1 MRSLLFEAIITKIA
15 AKRMKRR
22 YKKRHLT
29 KKYYEDLSCIPSLL
43 LETIRRRFNAKCSKK
58 IHKRKSK
65 LEKKYCADWSSLP
78 REILEMIAEK
88 LTFIDCLSISK
99 VCMSWNS
106 ILGEEL
112 PSWQRH
118 GFPCLLVSGQQ
129 NKETRTCI
137 SILENRVWELE
148 LADACG
154 KYCWGSFRGW
164 LIMVKNLD
172 NFYLEVNLLN
182 PFSGSQISLP
192 SVWNFYHKMVPSG
205 LPSENNFVCMLLH
218 SQRRELA
225 FWVTGANSW
234 RKHSDFLS
242 GEPFEDAVFC
252 NGSFYLLA
260 DGFNIWQIDVQSIY
274 SSINK
279 GNDDFG
285 TLPKI
290 ETQFLE
296 VKRPEIF
303 ELQERRM
310 LQNRHTNKILRYLV
324 ESCGELLLV
333 CRYFSP
339 DQDAVLETQKFEVYA
354 LDFCQLSWK
363 KVEDLGDQ
371 MLFLGKC
378 CSTSFSAK
386 ELGVGI
392 QNSIYFCNDPTIPWW
407 NEWDSDHLKG
417 ILSRLGFNRTD
428 VNNWGIF
435 TLGNEDSEPFCFH
448 GDIDRWAYTWFT
460 VPSWWC
466 YRNIPPI
473 RSN

>member
-1 MRSLLFEAIITKIA
+1 MRSLLLAATITKVS

-22 YKKRHLT
+22 CKKRKLS
-29 KKYYEDLSCIPSLL
+29 KKCHEDLSSIPSLL
-43 LETIRRRFNAKCSKK
+43 LETIRRRYSAKCSKK
-58 IHKRKSK
+58 IRKRKRE
-65 LEKKYCADWSSLP
+65 LEKECYADWSSLP
-78 REILEMIAEK
+78 RGILEMIAEK

-99 VCMSWNS
+99 VCMSWNV

-148 LADACG
+148 LAEARG

-172 NFYLEVNLLN
+172 YFYLEVSLLN
-182 PFSGSQISLP
+182 PFSGSQFSLP
-192 SVWNFYHKMVPSG
+192 SVWNFYHKIVPSG
-205 LPSENNFVCMLLH
+205 LPIENNFVCMLLH
-218 SQRRELA
+218 SQCRELA

-234 RKHSDFLS
+234 RKYNKLT

-260 DGFNIWQIDVQSIY
+260 DGFNVWQIDVQSIY
-274 SSINK
+274 TNINK

-285 TLPKI
+285 TLSEI
-290 ETQFLE
+290 ETRFHE
-296 VKRPEIF
+296 VKRPEMF
-303 ELQERRM
+303 ELQERRI
-310 LQNRHTNKILRYLV
+310 LQNRQTNQILRYLV

-339 DQDAVLETQKFEVYA
+339 NQQAVLETQKFEVFA

-371 MLFLGKC
+371 MIFLGKC

-392 QNSIYFCNDPTIPWW
+392 RNSIYFCNDPTIPWW

-417 ILSRLGFNRTD
+417 ISSRLGFSMTN
-428 VNNWGIF
+428 VNNWGNF
-435 TLGNEDSEPFCFH
+435 SLGNEEGEPFCFH
-448 GDIDRWAYTWFT
+448 GDIASWAYTWFT

-473 RSN
+473 RRN

>member
-1 MRSLLFEAIITKIA
+1 MRSLLLEATITKIY

-22 YKKRHLT
+22 YKKRHLS
-29 KKYYEDLSCIPSLL
+29 KKCYEDLPSIPSLL
-43 LETIRRRFNAKCSKK
+43 LETIRRRYSAKCSKR
-58 IHKRKSK
+58 IRKRKRE
-65 LEKKYCADWSSLP
+65 LEKEYYADWSSLP
-78 REILEMIAEK
+78 RGILEMIAEK

-99 VCMSWNS
+99 VCMSWNA

-148 LADACG
+148 LAEANG
-154 KYCWGSFRGW
+154 MYCWGSFRGW

-172 NFYLEVNLLN
+172 YFYLEINLLN

-192 SVWNFYHKMVPSG
+192 SVWNFYHKIVPSG

-218 SQRRELA
+218 SQCRELT

-234 RKHSDFLS
+234 RK
-242 GEPFEDAVFC
+242 
-252 NGSFYLLA
+252 Y
-260 DGFNIWQIDVQSIY
+260 
-274 SSINK
+274 NK
-279 GNDDFG
+279 L
-285 TLPKI
+285 TEI
-290 ETQFLE
+290 ETRFHE
-296 VKRPEIF
+296 VKRPEMF
-303 ELQERRM
+303 ELQEGGI
-310 LQNRHTNKILRYLV
+310 LHNRHTSQILRYLV

-339 DQDAVLETQKFEVYA
+339 NQHTVIETQKFEVFA

-371 MLFLGKC
+371 MIFLGKC

-392 QNSIYFCNDPTIPWW
+392 KNSIYFCNDPTIPWW

-417 ILSRLGFNRTD
+417 ISSRLGFNQTN

-435 TLGNEDSEPFCFH
+435 TLGNEDGEPFCFH
-448 GDIDRWAYTWFT
+448 GDIINWAYTWFT